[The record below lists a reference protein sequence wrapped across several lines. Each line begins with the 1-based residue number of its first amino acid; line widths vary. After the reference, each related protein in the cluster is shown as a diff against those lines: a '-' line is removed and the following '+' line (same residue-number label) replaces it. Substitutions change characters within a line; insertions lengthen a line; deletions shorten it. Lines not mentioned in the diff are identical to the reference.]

1 VPEILVADIGGT
13 NSRVGFAEP
22 GGRPQ
27 RILSVANDSVDGPEG
42 VLARALEGVS
52 APPPLAVLALAAP
65 VAGEEIA
72 LTNRDWVLRPKQLAA
87 RFGIA
92 KVHALND
99 FEALAYAL
107 PAFTDQ
113 DLQPVGE
120 ALAFPHGAKL
130 VLGPG
135 TGLGVA
141 ALIPS
146 GDDWQAVASE
156 AGHVSFGAAYPDE
169 EAVFRRLAEKQM
181 PVTAEHVL
189 SGPGLSRL
197 HLAMYPGLLG
207 LKPEMILRQARAGDR
222 EARATAAM
230 FVRLFG
236 RFAGDMAL
244 AFRATGGVYIA
255 GGVAAAL
262 GPLFDARLFR
272 AAFERHPPYENLL
285 KTVPSALITCPE
297 PGLIGCAAVA
307 ERLLAG
313 T

>member
-42 VLARALEGVS
+42 VLARALEGAT
-52 APPPLAVLALAAP
+52 APPSLAVLALAAP
-65 VAGEEIA
+65 VAGETIA

-107 PAFTDQ
+107 PAFTEQ
-113 DLQPVGE
+113 DLQPVGD
-120 ALAFPHGAKL
+120 AFAFPHGARL

-146 GDDWQAVASE
+146 GDGWQAVASE

-169 EAVFRRLAEKQM
+169 QALFHRLAEKQV

-197 HLAMYPGLLG
+197 HLAMHPGILG
-207 LKPEMILRQARAGDR
+207 LKPEMILRQARAGDG

-285 KTVPSALITCPE
+285 KAIPSALITCTE
-297 PGLIGCAAVA
+297 PGLIGCAAYA
-307 ERLLAG
+307 QRLL
-313 T
+313 

>member
-1 VPEILVADIGGT
+1 MPEILVADIGGT

-42 VLARALEGVS
+42 VLARALEGVT

-107 PAFTDQ
+107 PAFTDR
-113 DLQPVGE
+113 DLQPIGD
-120 ALAFPHGAKL
+120 AGGFPHGAKL

-141 ALIPS
+141 ALVPS

-156 AGHVSFGAAYPDE
+156 AGHVSFGAGYPDE
-169 EAVFRRLAEKQM
+169 EALFHRLAEKQA

-197 HLAMYPGLLG
+197 HLAMHPGILG

-255 GGVAAAL
+255 GGVASAL
-262 GPLFDARLFR
+262 GPLFDAHLFR

-285 KTVPSALITCPE
+285 KSIPSALITCPE
-297 PGLIGCAAVA
+297 PGLIGCAAYA
-307 ERLLAG
+307 QRLL
-313 T
+313 